1 MQAEELVDINMDTKA
16 RRRRMQRRLLR
27 VVIPLGCVLL
37 MVATILSI
45 TAYGYYVNRRETLG
59 LSDDL
64 LKALDHR
71 IATQVHDYL
80 FPASEMV
87 KLAADIV
94 QDPAFGI
101 EKSSEIEALAIQIL
115 HTYPQLT
122 AFSIAGTKGDF
133 IMPKKMAD
141 GSIHIKNIEIS
152 EAGRRV
158 TWTRR
163 DPQGMIIKVEETPD
177 DTYDP
182 RVRPWYVG
190 AAKDKGLHWTDIY
203 IFFTDQ
209 SPGVTASMPVFD
221 QDKKLLGVLGVDI
234 KLAEVSAFLAG
245 LTIGR
250 SGQAMVIDK
259 QGRLVAYP
267 EIDRMLKE
275 VEGKLQ
281 PVMLNELGDPVL
293 DRAYNRF
300 QIEGHGSRDLM
311 VDKRR
316 YLNTVSSLKSAVGRD
331 WSIMIIVPEDDFV
344 GFVRDNYRTILMM
357 TSVIVILA
365 SILAGLLVF
374 QGLRADRNAKL
385 VLDRKQE
392 LEAQSWAFSELAS
405 KAAMFDPADTESLGE
420 LTKIVSA
427 AVAVRRASVWHF
439 IDDGKQLICDDC
451 YDRESSGHTQGTLIE
466 RDDYPQLFGA
476 LQQGEEIVISDGAD
490 DPLLSELYRVY
501 LHPLG
506 CRSLLAVPVTL
517 HSQTEGTIWFEH
529 EGQARAWGPADI
541 SFARAIAGMLAL
553 RLAAVQKP
561 ETSLPAPE
569 TGTDTTIDSASVKK
583 ASAKSAPAGQS
594 RSPATVKPV
603 TSQPT
608 GKAASTP
615 ARSDFLADLMV
626 DRGYDRHKLR
636 ADVFTD
642 ATVFVLRFTDPLS
655 LARDS
660 GEGQTTTVVDQ
671 LICHLEDM
679 VISHGI
685 DYWKIMS
692 DQIVCATGL
701 GDDSNAHTQ
710 KIADFA
716 LGIQDQCIGLFADLD
731 QRMEFRIGIDRGA
744 LVGSPLGR
752 RHKSY
757 NIWGDAV
764 SAAMTMADTALVGSI
779 HVSEAAYLRLRTS
792 YVLRVRGSYYLKDVG
807 EISTYLLTGRL

>member
-1 MQAEELVDINMDTKA
+1 MHAEELVDINLDTKT
-16 RRRRMQRRLLR
+16 RRRRIKRRLLR
-27 VVIPLGCVLL
+27 VIIPVGCVLF

-45 TAYGYYVNRRETLG
+45 SAYGYYVNRRDTLV
-59 LSDDL
+59 LSDSL
-64 LKALDHR
+64 LKSLDRR
-71 IATQVHDYL
+71 IATQVHEYL
-80 FPASEMV
+80 IPASEMV

-94 QDPAFGI
+94 EDPSYGI
-101 EKSSEIEALAIQIL
+101 DNRSDVEALAIPIL
-115 HTYPQLT
+115 RAYPQLAT
-122 AFSIAGTKGDF
+122 FLVANTKGDF
-133 IMPKKMAD
+133 LMLKKMPD
-141 GSIHIKNIEIS
+141 GAIHTKNIELS

-163 DPQGMIIKVEETPD
+163 DKQNKIVNVEESGD

-190 AAKDKGLHWTDIY
+190 AVKEQALFWTDIY

-209 SPGVTASMPVFD
+209 SPGITVSMPVFD
-221 QDKKLLGVLGVDI
+221 PEKKLRGVLGVDI
-234 KLAEVSAFLAG
+234 KLAELSAFLNG
-245 LTIGR
+245 LKIGR
-250 SGQAMVIDK
+250 HGRALIFDE

-267 EIDRMLKE
+267 ETDRMLKK
-275 VEGKLQ
+275 VEGELQ
-281 PVMLNELGDPVL
+281 PVMLDELGDPVL

-300 QIEGHGSRDLM
+300 QIEGHGSRVLM

-316 YLNTVSSLKSAVGRD
+316 YLNTVSSLKSTVGRD

-344 GFVRDNYRTILMM
+344 GFVRENFRTILLM
-357 TSVIVILA
+357 TGVIVILA
-365 SILAGLLVF
+365 SLLAGLLVF

-392 LEAQSWAFSELAS
+392 LEAQSRAFSELAS
-405 KAAMFDPADTESLGE
+405 KAAVFDPADTESLGE
-420 LTKIVSA
+420 LTEIVSA
-427 AVAVRRASVWHF
+427 AVTVRRASVWHF
-439 IDDGKQLICDDC
+439 VDDGKQLMCDDC
-451 YDRESSGHTQGTLIE
+451 YDRESSGHTQGTLLD
-466 RDDYPQLFGA
+466 RVDYPQMFDA
-476 LQQGEEIVISDGAD
+476 LQTGKEIVVSDAAD
-490 DPLLSELYRVY
+490 DPLLSELHRAY
-501 LHPLG
+501 LRPLG
-506 CRSLLAVPVTL
+506 CTSLLAVPVTL
-517 HSQTEGTIWFEH
+517 QGRTAATIWFEH
-529 EGQARAWGPADI
+529 EGQARKWDSEDI

-561 ETSLPAPE
+561 ATSLPVPKIGA
-569 TGTDTTIDSASVKK
+569 DTTVDSVSVKK
-583 ASAKSAPAGQS
+583 ASVRSTPAGPS
-594 RSPATVKPV
+594 ESPATVKPA
-603 TSQPT
+603 TSLPT
-608 GKAASTP
+608 GKAAPTMT
-615 ARSDFLADLMV
+615 RSDFLADLTV

-642 ATVFVLRFTDPLS
+642 TTVFVLRFTDPLS

-679 VISHGI
+679 VVSHGI

-731 QRMEFRIGIDRGA
+731 ERMEFRIGIDRGA

-764 SAAMTMADTALVGSI
+764 SAAVTLADTAMVGSI
-779 HVSEAAYLRLRTS
+779 HVSEAAYRRLRTS

-807 EISTYLLTGRL
+807 EISTYLLTGRI

>member
-1 MQAEELVDINMDTKA
+1 MHAKELVDINLDTKT
-16 RRRRMQRRLLR
+16 RRRRLKRRLLR
-27 VVIPLGCVLL
+27 VIIPVGCVLF

-45 TAYGYYVNRRETLG
+45 SAYGYYVNRRDTLA

-64 LKALDHR
+64 LKSLDRR
-71 IATQVHDYL
+71 IATQVHEYL
-80 FPASEMV
+80 IPASEMV

-94 QDPAFGI
+94 EDPSYGI
-101 EKSSEIEALAIQIL
+101 DNRSDVEALAIPIL
-115 HTYPQLT
+115 RAYPQLAT
-122 AFSIAGTKGDF
+122 FLVANTKGDF
-133 IMPKKMAD
+133 LMLKKMPD
-141 GSIHIKNIEIS
+141 GAIHTKNIELS

-163 DPQGMIIKVEETPD
+163 DKQNKIVNVEESVD

-190 AAKDKGLHWTDIY
+190 AVKEQALFWTDIY

-209 SPGVTASMPVFD
+209 SPGITVSMPVFD
-221 QDKKLLGVLGVDI
+221 PEKKLRGVLGVDI
-234 KLAEVSAFLAG
+234 KLAELSAFLNG
-245 LTIGR
+245 LKIGR
-250 SGQAMVIDK
+250 HGRALIFDE

-267 EIDRMLKE
+267 ETDRMLKK
-275 VEGKLQ
+275 VEGELQ
-281 PVMLNELGDPVL
+281 PVMLDELGDPVL

-300 QIEGHGSRDLM
+300 QIEGPGSRELM

-316 YLNTVSSLKSAVGRD
+316 YLNTVSSLKSTVGRD

-344 GFVRDNYRTILMM
+344 GFVRENFRTILLM
-357 TSVIVILA
+357 TGVIVILA
-365 SILAGLLVF
+365 SLLAGLLVF

-392 LEAQSWAFSELAS
+392 LEAQSRAFSELAS
-405 KAAMFDPADTESLGE
+405 KAAVFDPADTESLGE
-420 LTKIVSA
+420 LTEIVSA
-427 AVAVRRASVWHF
+427 AVTVRRTSVWHF
-439 IDDGKQLICDDC
+439 VDDGQQLMCDDC
-451 YDRESSGHTQGTLIE
+451 YDRESSGHTQGTLLD
-466 RDDYPQLFGA
+466 RVDYPQMFDA
-476 LQQGEEIVISDGAD
+476 LQTGKEIVVSDAAD
-490 DPLLSELYRVY
+490 DPLLSELHRAY
-501 LHPLG
+501 LRPLG
-506 CRSLLAVPVTL
+506 CTSLLAVPVTL
-517 HSQTEGTIWFEH
+517 QGRTAATIWFEH
-529 EGQARAWGPADI
+529 EGQARKWDSEDI

-561 ETSLPAPE
+561 ATSLPVPTIGA
-569 TGTDTTIDSASVKK
+569 DTTVDSVSVKK
-583 ASAKSAPAGQS
+583 ASVRSTPAGPS
-594 RSPATVKPV
+594 ESPATVKPA
-603 TSQPT
+603 TSLPT
-608 GKAASTP
+608 GKSAPTMT
-615 ARSDFLADLMV
+615 RSDFLADLTV

-642 ATVFVLRFTDPLS
+642 TTVFVLRFTAPLS

-660 GEGQTTTVVDQ
+660 GDGQTTTVVDQ
-671 LICHLEDM
+671 LICYLEDM
-679 VISHGI
+679 VVSHGI

-731 QRMEFRIGIDRGA
+731 ERMEFRIGIDRGA

-764 SAAMTMADTALVGSI
+764 SAAMTLADTAMVGSI
-779 HVSEAAYLRLRTS
+779 HVSETAYRRLRTS

-807 EISTYLLTGRL
+807 EISTYLLTGRI

>member
-1 MQAEELVDINMDTKA
+1 MHAKELVDINLDTKT
-16 RRRRMQRRLLR
+16 RRRRMRRRLLR
-27 VVIPLGCVLL
+27 VVIPVGCVLL

-45 TAYGYYVNRRETLG
+45 TIYGYYVNRRDTLG

-64 LKALDHR
+64 LKALDRR

-80 FPASEMV
+80 VPASEMV
-87 KLAADIV
+87 KLAAGIV
-94 QDPAFGI
+94 EDPSFGI
-101 EKSSEIEALAIQIL
+101 DKYSQIEALAIQIL
-115 HTYPQLT
+115 RTYPQLT
-122 AFSIAGTKGDF
+122 AFSIAGTEGEF
-133 IMPKKMAD
+133 LMPKKMAD
-141 GSIHIKNIEIS
+141 GSIHTKSIEIS

-163 DPQGMIIKVEETPD
+163 DKQGKILKVEESVGD
-177 DTYDP
+177 SYDP
-182 RVRPWYVG
+182 RVRPWYLG
-190 AAKDKGLHWTDIY
+190 AVKDKGLYWTDIY
-203 IFFTDQ
+203 IFFTNQ

-221 QDKKLLGVLGVDI
+221 PDKKLLGVLGVDI
-234 KLAEVSAFLAG
+234 KLAEVSAYLAG

-250 SGQAMVIDK
+250 HGQALIIDK

-267 EIDRMLKE
+267 EINRMLKE
-275 VEGKLQ
+275 VEGELQ
-281 PVMLNELGDPVL
+281 PVMLDELGDPVL

-300 QIEGHGSRDLM
+300 QIEGHGSRDLV

-344 GFVRDNYRTILMM
+344 GFVRENYRTILMM

-365 SILAGLLVF
+365 SLLAGLLVF

-392 LEAQSWAFSELAS
+392 LEAQSLAFSELAS

-420 LTKIVSA
+420 LTKIVST
-427 AVAVRRASVWHF
+427 AVTVRRASVWHF
-439 IDDGKQLICDDC
+439 VDDGKQLLCDDC
-451 YDRESSGHTQGTLIE
+451 YDRESSGHTQGTLLE
-466 RDDYPQLFGA
+466 RDDYPQLFDA
-476 LQQGEEIVISDGAD
+476 LLKGEEVVISDAAD
-490 DPLLSELYRVY
+490 DPLLSDLYRAY
-501 LHPLG
+501 LNPLG
-506 CRSLLAVPVTL
+506 CRSLLTVPVIL
-517 HSQTEGTIWFEH
+517 HGQTAGTIWFEH
-529 EGQARAWGPADI
+529 EGQARAWGPEDI

-561 ETSLPAPE
+561 ATSLPVPE
-569 TGTDTTIDSASVKK
+569 ISADTTVDSLSVKK
-583 ASAKSAPAGQS
+583 ASVRSTPAGPS
-594 RSPATVKPV
+594 ESPATVKPA
-603 TSQPT
+603 TSLPT
-608 GKAASTP
+608 GKAAPTMT
-615 ARSDFLADLMV
+615 RSDFLADLTV

-642 ATVFVLRFTDPLS
+642 TTVFVLRFTDPLS

-660 GEGQTTTVVDQ
+660 GEGQTIPVVDQ

-679 VISHGI
+679 VVSHGI

-731 QRMEFRIGIDRGA
+731 ERMEFRIGIDRGA

-764 SAAMTMADTALVGSI
+764 SAAMTMADTAMVGSI
-779 HVSEAAYLRLRTS
+779 HVSEAAYRRLRTS
-792 YVLRVRGSYYLKDVG
+792 YILRVRGSYYLKDVG
-807 EISTYLLTGRL
+807 EISTYLLTGRI